1 MDSGGTVDKGRGMS
15 VDAVGDYQVKGR
27 DLRQLYAPFCRRPL
41 GDDAIW
47 CLSLATSTLPEN
59 HIGYQAWITDT
70 ADTDCHMGE
79 LAEWCKGLAATA
91 ATLKP
96 LLGKRRRLLVESY
109 RKDWGD
115 QAAIDGLVLA
125 LRGREAVPT
134 LDARSEQFGCRWQAY
149 GRIRSI
155 VAGCVILQMT
165 QYESALEWAVK
176 VQKHG

>member
-1 MDSGGTVDKGRGMS
+1 MTAATEQAAPLV
-15 VDAVGDYQVKGR
+15 ADYSIRGR

-41 GDDAIW
+41 GDQAIW
-47 CLSLATSTLPEN
+47 CLSLASSTLPDH

-70 ADTDCHMGE
+70 ADTDCHMAE
-79 LAEWCKGLAATA
+79 LAHWCKSLAETA

-115 QAAIDGLVLA
+115 QAALDGLVLA
-125 LRGREAVPT
+125 LRGKGSVPT
-134 LDARSEQFGCRWQAY
+134 AEDRAEHFGIHRDPY
-149 GRIRSI
+149 KRIRGL

-165 QYESALEWAVK
+165 QYESALEWAVR

>member
-1 MDSGGTVDKGRGMS
+1 MTDVEIQ
-15 VDAVGDYQVKGR
+15 GDYQVKGR

-41 GDDAIW
+41 GDQAIW
-47 CLSLATSTLPEN
+47 CLSLASSTLPDK

-70 ADTDCHMGE
+70 ADTDCHAAE
-79 LAEWCKGLAATA
+79 LSAWCKSLAETA

-115 QAAIDGLVLA
+115 QAALDGLSLA
-125 LRGREAVPT
+125 LRGKSSVPT
-134 LDARSEQFGCRWQAY
+134 LDSRAEQFGCRWQAY
-149 GRIRSI
+149 GRIRGL
-155 VAGCVILQMT
+155 VAGCVVLQMT